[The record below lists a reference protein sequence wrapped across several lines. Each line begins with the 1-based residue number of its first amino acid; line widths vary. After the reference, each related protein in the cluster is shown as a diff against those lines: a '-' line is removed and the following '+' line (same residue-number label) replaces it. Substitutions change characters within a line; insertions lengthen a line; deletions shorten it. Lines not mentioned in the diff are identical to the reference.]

1 MKQNEE
7 RTLATEICKQQMKE
21 IVDYK
26 RLEKIFGQWTPV
38 KAHNASYGPHICLVS
53 RR

>member
-21 IVDYK
+21 IVDHK
-26 RLEKIFGQWTPV
+26 RLERVFSQYDLCGST
-38 KAHNASYGPHICLVS
+38 
-53 RR
+53 